1 MYQTPKHHIT
11 KDSHIFCGTGG
22 GREEMRGEGVGGGG
36 GGVAAAAAAVKRK
49 YMY

>member
-1 MYQTPKHHIT
+1 MYQTTKHHIT

-22 GREEMRGEGVGGGG
+22 GREEMRGGGGG
-36 GGVAAAAAAVKRK
+36 AGGEGGGAAAAVKIK